1 MNQIPPGSTDKYAH
15 LPYRPGVG
23 IVLFNKAGQVFI
35 GRRMD
40 NHADNWQLPQGGID
54 EGEDPFT
61 AVFREMEE
69 ETGTRNAEILGSLA
83 EWLHYDIPERQIP
96 RLWNGQYRGQK
107 QKWIAL
113 RFLGQD
119 SDINLAAHSHPEF
132 DAWKWAGLDEL
143 LDLIVPFKRGVYA
156 KVIAEFRKYA

>member
-1 MNQIPPGSTDKYAH
+1 MPELPEKYAG

-23 IVLFNKAGQVFI
+23 IVLFNREGKVFI

-40 NHADNWQLPQGGID
+40 NHADSWQLPQGGID
-54 EGEDPFT
+54 EGEDPYT

-69 ETGTRNAEILGSLA
+69 EIGTRKAEILGA
-83 EWLHYDIPERQIP
+83 YDEWLHYDLPERLIP
-96 RLWNGQYRGQK
+96 KLWNGRYRGQK

-113 RFLGQD
+113 RFLGED
-119 SDINLAAHSHPEF
+119 ADIDLNAHNIPEF
-132 DAWKWAGLDEL
+132 NAWKWAGLDEL

-156 KVIAEFRKYA
+156 TVIAEFKKYI

>member
-1 MNQIPPGSTDKYAH
+1 MPELPEKYAG

-23 IVLFNKAGQVFI
+23 IVLFNREGKVFI

-40 NHADNWQLPQGGID
+40 NHADSWQLPQGGID
-54 EGEDPFT
+54 EGEDPYT

-69 ETGTRNAEILGSLA
+69 EIGTRKAEILGA
-83 EWLHYDIPERQIP
+83 YDEWLHYDLPERLIP
-96 RLWNGQYRGQK
+96 KLWNGRYRGQK

-113 RFLGQD
+113 RFLGED
-119 SDINLAAHSHPEF
+119 ADIDLNAHSIPEF
-132 DAWKWAGLDEL
+132 NAWKWAGLDEL

-156 KVIAEFRKYA
+156 TVIAEFKKYI

>member
-1 MNQIPPGSTDKYAH
+1 MPELPDKYAG

-23 IVLFNKAGQVFI
+23 IVLFNGDGKVFI

-54 EGEDPFT
+54 DGEDPFT

-69 ETGTRNAEILGSLA
+69 EIGTRNAEILGSYD
-83 EWLHYDIPERQIP
+83 EWLHYDLPERLIP
-96 RLWNGQYRGQK
+96 KLWNGRYRGQK

-113 RFLGQD
+113 RFVGDD
-119 SDINLAAHSHPEF
+119 SEINLNAHSIPEF
-132 DAWKWAGLDEL
+132 DAWKWAALDQL
-143 LDLIVPFKRGVYA
+143 LDMIVPFKRGVYA
-156 KVIAEFRKYA
+156 KVIEDFKKYLD